1 MARIMF
7 KAIFYVI
14 VATLF
19 FGCPKHRGAAIPPI
33 EGLEE
38 LPLFQVADFTRT
50 PEIAS
55 AGFPIVSSEDEVF
68 FYDIRLRQLFKS
80 DLDRPKLLPVGRSGE
95 GPGEYTRVLGLL
107 LEKEHLYVLDARRKI
122 ICMDKAGSLVWEEE
136 FTQNFTGLIGKNGDA
151 FYLAEMRTEEDG
163 QFLLGLTKWAR
174 DKGARLLC
182 EKPIVTGRGYALYEG
197 KLIEGGGIF
206 FLANPVFA
214 MIKNAFVISA
224 SAKYEFDISDLDG
237 NISQTRVYGA
247 PAPELTEDMKK
258 LDSSQGLG
266 NYAIVKIL
274 PLERGFLAVS
284 NYYLKGKP
292 RIDRFSLSGDLVSS
306 HILPFEFDPP
316 SKDVVTQGE
325 YLFYINT
332 DLPGF
337 QVFRIAD

>member
-1 MARIMF
+1 VLYFSI
-7 KAIFYVI
+7 I
-14 VATLF
+14 VSICF
-19 FGCPKHRGAAIPPI
+19 FGCQKHREKTLPAI

-38 LPLFQVADFTRT
+38 LAFLQVADFTKM
-50 PEIAS
+50 PEIVSPAYAIAS
-55 AGFPIVSSEDEVF
+55 SGNEIF
-68 FYDIRLRQLFKS
+68 FFDFRSKQLFRS
-80 DLDRPKLLPVGRSGE
+80 DLDEQRILPVGRSGE

-107 LEKEHLYVLDARRKI
+107 LNKEHLYILDARRKI
-122 ICMDKAGSLVWEEE
+122 ICMDTAGKLVWEEE
-136 FTQNFTGLIGKNGDA
+136 FTQNFTGLVGKNGDA
-151 FYLAEMRTEEDG
+151 FYLAEMRTTGDG
-163 QFLLGLTKWAR
+163 QFLLGLTEWTR

-214 MIKNAFVISA
+214 MIKNALVVSA

-266 NYAIVKIL
+266 NYAIAKIL

-292 RIDRFSLSGDLVSS
+292 RIDRFSPSGDLISS

-316 SKDVVTQGE
+316 SKDVVIQGE
-325 YLFYINT
+325 YLFYIDA